1 MKNLIL
7 IALAAMLGA
16 TVAVAQSNQPQG
28 NSAVKSPTPNS
39 DQSSARGAAT
49 AATGDARDA
58 RLEPGSNSF
67 TEGQARSKIE
77 EAGFQNVTD
86 LKKDEQGIWRAKAH
100 KSGKAVTVGL
110 DFKGNVGTQ

>member
-7 IALAAMLGA
+7 IALAAMLSA

-39 DQSSARGAAT
+39 DQSSARGAA
-49 AATGDARDA
+49 AGDARDA

-67 TEGQARSKIE
+67 TESQARSKIE
-77 EAGFQNVTD
+77 QAGFQNVTD
-86 LKKDEQGIWRAKAH
+86 LKKDDQGIWRAKAQ